1 MELQFNIAGL
11 LKEHSGSKRAV
22 ELDGARSPGGDTPPA
37 AVTGR
42 LTLTRTDR
50 GVWASGAVVIAA
62 DQVCSRCL
70 VPFVERLQVQV
81 DDEFLPPVDIDTGR
95 KVRYGDEPDADTES
109 IDVHHVLD
117 LEDLFRQYAAAAR
130 PLAPVCREDCAGLCP
145 TCGTDLNESACTC
158 EPAIDPRWAT
168 LRELLR

>member
-11 LKEHSGSKRAV
+11 LKEHSGARRAV
-22 ELDGARSPGGDTPPA
+22 ELDGAQSQGGDAPPA
-37 AVTGR
+37 TVTGS
-42 LTLTRTDR
+42 LALTRTDR

-109 IDVHHVLD
+109 IDAHHLLD

-145 TCGTDLNESACTC
+145 TCGTDLNESVCTC

>member
-11 LKEHSGSKRAV
+11 LKEHSGARRTI
-22 ELDGARSPGGDTPPA
+22 ELDGAQSQGGDAPPA
-37 AVTGR
+37 TVTGS
-42 LTLTRTDR
+42 LALTRTDR

-70 VPFVERLQVQV
+70 VPFAERLRVQV

-109 IDVHHVLD
+109 IDAHHVLD

-145 TCGTDLNESACTC
+145 TCGTDLNEPACTC